1 MTDRNAIRPGRF
13 FPLFFLPLAFVLLLI
28 YSSSTSPLY
37 ISEGFDS
44 LTFKTI
50 GLGIVQGKLPYAD
63 LFDHKGPLIFYIDA
77 LGISLGGTAGI
88 FMLQVLSMWAS
99 LFLIWKTVS
108 LFTDSKTSFWLTVLT
123 LIPLAD
129 FIVEGNQCE
138 EWMLP
143 FISLSLYLA
152 FSWFTGGDR
161 QSVHPAWRS
170 LVYGISFSFL
180 FFLRPNDAVASIG
193 AIMTGVFL
201 ALIVRKLYR
210 NAFLNVLAFLAGC
223 ILVAAPVMAF
233 FEARGILGDMLEGT
247 IFYNIRYSSAVTFG
261 NFGWGMV
268 IIPLIIAGSLMW
280 FCFRDVRLS
289 PLNFILVPY
298 LLFTLLLIGKRDYYH
313 YLIPIV
319 PYVAV
324 FFAMCL
330 NGNMKK
336 TLVAVSVLFALGSF
350 QQQKTLVGNIVS
362 RDLIKETYAQAG
374 RLFSMVPE
382 EDRNSV
388 WNFNLWKTGQLD
400 EISLAAIYY
409 HLGMTPGNR
418 IFVPFHV
425 GNFPDVER
433 IENNSPEWVLMSPD
447 SFHVDG
453 ADFIENNYDLVAS
466 TGDSLPFEI
475 RLYRIAGDGTAEI
488 ACD

>member
-13 FPLFFLPLAFVLLLI
+13 FPLVFLPLAFVLLLI
-28 YSSSTSPLY
+28 YSYSTSPLY
-37 ISEGFDS
+37 ISEGGDS
-44 LTFKTI
+44 LIFKTI
-50 GLGIVQGKLPYAD
+50 GLGIVQGKLPYVD

-108 LFTDSKTSFWLTVLT
+108 LFTDRKTSFWLTVLT

-152 FSWFTGGDR
+152 FSWLTGGDR

-210 NAFLNVLAFLAGC
+210 NAFFNVLAFLAGC

-247 IFYNIRYSSAVTFG
+247 IFYNIRYASAVTFG

-268 IIPLIIAGSLMW
+268 IIPLIIAGSLIW

-330 NGNMKK
+330 NRNMKK
-336 TLVAVSVLFALGSF
+336 VLVAVCVLFALGSF
-350 QQQKTLVGNIVS
+350 QQQKTLVRNIVL
-362 RDLIKETYAQAG
+362 RDLLKETYVQAG

-388 WNFNLWKTGQLD
+388 WNFNLWEARQFGK
-400 EISLAAIYY
+400 ISLVAIYY

-418 IFVPFHV
+418 VFVPFHAA
-425 GNFPDVER
+425 NFPDGER
-433 IENNSPEWVLMSPD
+433 IENNCPEWVLMSPD

-466 TGDSLPFEI
+466 TGETLPFEI